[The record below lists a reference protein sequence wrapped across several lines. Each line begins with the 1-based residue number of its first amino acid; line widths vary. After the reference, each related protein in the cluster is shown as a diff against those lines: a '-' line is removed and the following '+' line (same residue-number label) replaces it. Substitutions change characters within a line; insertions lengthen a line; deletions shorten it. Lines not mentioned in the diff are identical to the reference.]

1 MADTRGFEVV
11 AELGSPFLRKVIQAA
26 WKSGAD
32 DGTTGVIPEK
42 MEFAGGQTI
51 GPFTIKRGQA
61 QLPQAELD
69 AAPAPGVGGVDLEF
83 GIHFQVEIE
92 SPPVP
97 SAGLFT
103 MVAEVH
109 ARAPIG
115 TIPPTINLGIRLGA
129 LTSANT
135 TATLTSGD
143 PVAPR
148 FDEFMREF
156 VHQKYEAG
164 GAAFPHTIT
173 RTNQPLQYLGFTAY
187 IADQFVE
194 LFDDPTGRAI
204 TVQLV
209 PATPSGEN
217 VEITIPLHFRIS
229 NIRKQIGL
237 APDLE
242 DPMGADADL
251 VITAP
256 FETAPGSFTARL
268 SVATAATKNITPLA
282 GVEGDNYTTNKSRL
296 AGALD
301 TFVANA
307 ISEHGRQIA
316 QAWGDTTI
324 SFPTVGE
331 IEAFIASEVLQRL
344 VAKDDLMIWEPQTD
358 STATVQ
364 VNDVTPRA
372 LSTAIAIAINAGA
385 GSDVSSLTD
394 FIPGGREF
402 AIALS
407 RDRVLR
413 SIDEAIHRPESEGG
427 FGPSFPPKRFSD
439 VDGHDA
445 DLTRLDISVVP
456 GAIHLDGDVTVVDAV
471 AWSIDVDA
479 SFTSDIGLTWVDNA
493 DGSQRLGSVS
503 GEPDIDMG
511 LLGWIIAFLL
521 ALIAGPV
528 AFIIV
533 LIVYLVAESTVESVG
548 SAFVK
553 NSVTS
558 QVNVLGALPPDLTN
572 IGKVKARFANP
583 VDIQGDGIV
592 FSG

>member
-1 MADTRGFEVV
+1 VADTRGFEVV
-11 AELGSPFLRKVIQAA
+11 AELGPEFLRKVIQAA

-32 DGTTGVIPEK
+32 DGTPGVIPEK
-42 MEFAGGQTI
+42 MEFAGGQAI

-69 AAPAPGVGGVDLEF
+69 AVPAPAVGGIDLEF

-129 LTSANT
+129 LTAANT

-148 FDEFMREF
+148 VDEFMREF
-156 VHQKYEAG
+156 VHQKYEDDG
-164 GAAFPHTIT
+164 SVFPHTIT
-173 RTNQPLQYLGFTAY
+173 RTNQPLQYAGFTAY

-194 LFDDPTGRAI
+194 LFDDPAGRAI
-204 TVQLV
+204 TVQRV

-242 DPMGADADL
+242 DPMGADAEL

-256 FETAPGSFTARL
+256 FETSAGSFTARL
-268 SVATAATKNITPLA
+268 SASTAATKNITPLP

-296 AGALD
+296 AGTLD

-307 ISEHGRQIA
+307 ISQQGQQIA
-316 QAWGDTTI
+316 QAWGDMMI
-324 SFPTVGE
+324 SFPTVGQ
-331 IEAFIASEVLQRL
+331 IEAFIANEVFQRL
-344 VAKDDLMIWEPQTD
+344 VAKGDLMFWEPQTGS
-358 STATVQ
+358 STPVQ
-364 VNDVTPRA
+364 INDVTPRV
-372 LSTAIAIAINAGA
+372 LPTAIAIAINAGA
-385 GSDVSSLTD
+385 GSDVNALTD

-402 AIALS
+402 AFGLS
-407 RDRVLR
+407 RDRVLQ

-427 FGPSFPPKRFSD
+427 FGPNFPPKRFSN

-445 DLTRLDISVVP
+445 DLKRLDISLVP
-456 GAIHLDGDVTVVDAV
+456 GAIHLDGDVTVIDAV

-479 SFTSDIGLTWVDNA
+479 SFTNDVGLTWIDNA
-493 DGSQRLGSVS
+493 DGSQRLGSVA

-521 ALIAGPV
+521 ALLVGPI
-528 AFIIV
+528 AFIVV

-548 SAFVK
+548 SVFVK
-553 NSVTS
+553 NSVTN

-583 VDIQGDGIV
+583 VDIESNGIV